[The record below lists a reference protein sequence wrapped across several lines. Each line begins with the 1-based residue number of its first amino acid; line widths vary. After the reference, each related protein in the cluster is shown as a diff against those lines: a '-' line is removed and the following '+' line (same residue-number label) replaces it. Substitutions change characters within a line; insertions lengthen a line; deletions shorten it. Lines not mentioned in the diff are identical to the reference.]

1 MIGRLFINVLVMMVE
16 SVKDPFIKRID
27 RGIIASVTSYEIV
40 CATARRAPVS
50 AYFELKAHPDH
61 RIKYM
66 GRFNK

>member
-1 MIGRLFINVLVMMVE
+1 MGRVIIIVPEMRIKR
-16 SVKDPFIKRID
+16 VKDPFIRRTD
-27 RGIIASVTSYEIV
+27 RIIASVTSYEIV

-50 AYFELKAHPDH
+50 AYFELKAQPDH

>member
-1 MIGRLFINVLVMMVE
+1 MGRVIIIVPEMRIKR
-16 SVKDPFIKRID
+16 VKDPFIRRTD
-27 RGIIASVTSYEIV
+27 RIIASVTSYEIV

>member
-1 MIGRLFINVLVMMVE
+1 MGRVIIIVPEMRMKR
-16 SVKDPFIKRID
+16 VKDPFIKRTD
-27 RGIIASVTSYEIV
+27 RIIASVTSYEIV

-50 AYFELKAHPDH
+50 AYFELKAHLVH

>member
-1 MIGRLFINVLVMMVE
+1 MGRVIIIVPEMRMKR
-16 SVKDPFIKRID
+16 VKDPFIKRTD
-27 RGIIASVTSYEIV
+27 RIITSVTSYEIV

-50 AYFELKAHPDH
+50 AYFELKAHLDH

>member
-1 MIGRLFINVLVMMVE
+1 MGRVIIIVPEMRIKR
-16 SVKDPFIKRID
+16 VKDPFIRRTD
-27 RGIIASVTSYEIV
+27 RIIASVTSYEIV
-40 CATARRAPVS
+40 CATAHRAPVS